1 TKPQFIQHEI
11 ERGRKSSEINGWKLD
26 DDYYRESAEERWG
39 RSKLKDDEIPQGL
52 YERYLEIYET
62 LHPLFIKDSSVDLGK
77 IHKTHKSEIR
87 LAISG
92 DVYVEELKNDE
103 IDFNLLEDVCGS
115 VGIIIPKRVYDLKE
129 KVEAGLYKRRSE
141 EH

>member
-1 TKPQFIQHEI
+1 TLF
-11 ERGRKSSEINGWKLD
+11 
-26 DDYYRESAEERWG
+26 
-39 RSKLKDDEIPQGL
+39 RS
-52 YERYLEIYET
+52 ET

-129 KVEAGLYKRRSE
+129 KVEAGLYKRGFVKANKEFLSSIKESLTPYINKLKDIKRIHIMGNIEKYE
-141 EH
+141 ESGYTTLYKYINSKGDK